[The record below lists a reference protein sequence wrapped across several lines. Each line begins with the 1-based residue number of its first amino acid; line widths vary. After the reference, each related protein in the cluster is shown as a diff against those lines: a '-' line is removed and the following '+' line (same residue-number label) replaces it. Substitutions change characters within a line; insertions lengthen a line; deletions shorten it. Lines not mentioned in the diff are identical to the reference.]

1 MSQEFLIID
10 KNILPEHFGM
20 IIEIKELINNGY
32 KISDACKKVGLSRST
47 FYKYKD
53 NVFLTSGLTNK
64 KANILVKMKEK
75 GSFIELLKLLDEI
88 NIQAINIHKEVLVN
102 GVQEIFLTLSTN
114 NITMDF
120 NDVVKD
126 VRRLISVK
134 EVMLLASE

>member
-1 MSQEFLIID
+1 
-10 KNILPEHFGM
+10 
-20 IIEIKELINNGY
+20 
-32 KISDACKKVGLSRST
+32 
-47 FYKYKD
+47 
-53 NVFLTSGLTNK
+53 
-64 KANILVKMKEK
+64 
-75 GSFIELLKLLDEI
+75 LLKLLDEI

-126 VRRLISVK
+126 VRRLISIK